1 MEVVDAGAFRHDIKY
16 ALRVLARQ
24 RGVTIIA
31 VLTLALGIGANSAID
46 IVRAS
51 FWLFRPRLPRIPRT
65 CAQLRDDGGVPLR
78 RVRAVGRR
86 YAGTYPAARVSATLF
101 DVLGTAPALGRAFT
115 REDDE
120 GRRPVAIISDGLW
133 RRKFGGDPAIV
144 GRSILLDRRTFTVL
158 GIMPRGFTFP
168 DRDP

>member
-1 MEVVDAGAFRHDIKY
+1 MMAAFRSVEY
-16 ALRVLARQ
+16 ELS
-24 RGVTIIA
+24 GV
-31 VLTLALGIGANSAID
+31 D
-46 IVRAS
+46 M
-51 FWLFRPRLPRIPRT
+51 PERI
-65 CAQLRDDGGVPLR
+65 Q
-78 RVRAVGRR
+78 
-86 YAGTYPAARVSATLF
+86 AARVSATLF